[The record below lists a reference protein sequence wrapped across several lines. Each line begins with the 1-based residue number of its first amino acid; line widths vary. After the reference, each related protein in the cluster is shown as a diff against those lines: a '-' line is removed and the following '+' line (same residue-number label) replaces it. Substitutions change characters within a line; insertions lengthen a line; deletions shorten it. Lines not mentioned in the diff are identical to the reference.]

1 MRRRSRKRSTP
12 ASCNPSRRAVI
23 KAPLFGQTWA
33 LLRLLGELGL
43 PPVITRMSELFLR
56 TLRDDPADAEVASHK
71 LLIRAGYIRPVA
83 PGLYSWLPLG
93 LRVLRNIERVIRD
106 EMNAIGGQE
115 ILFPALLPRAPY
127 ETTNR
132 WTQYGDSVFRLK
144 DRRGNDYLLGPTHEE
159 LFTLT
164 VKGEY
169 SSYKDFPLTLYQIQT
184 KYRDEARPR
193 AGILRAREFVMKD
206 SYSFD
211 IDAAGLKAAY
221 HAHREAYQRIFDR
234 LQVRYVIVS
243 AVSGAMGGSASEEF
257 LAESPSGED
266 AFVRCLE
273 SGYAANVEAVVTARP
288 DTLPIDGLPE
298 AVVHDTGDTPTIASL
313 VAWAN
318 EADLGRTVTAADTLK
333 NVLIKVRQPGGD
345 TELLAIGVPGDREVD
360 DKRLGAALEP
370 ADYALL
376 DDDDFAKHPFLVK
389 GYIGPKALRENN
401 VRYLVDPR
409 IVDGTSWITGA
420 DQPGR
425 HVVGL
430 VAGRDFTAD
439 GTIEAAE
446 VREGDPSPDGAGPL
460 VMARGI
466 EIGHIFQLGSKY
478 TDAFTA
484 DVLGEDGK
492 PVRLTMGSYGIGV
505 SRLVAVV
512 AEQHHD
518 ELGLRW
524 PSTVA
529 PFDVHL
535 VIANKDAQ
543 ARAGATALPP
553 IWIGWGLRCCWTTAR
568 HRPASSSKMPSCWV
582 CPGSLSWGA
591 AGRTAWSSCATG
603 SAVRLASWLP
613 APRWPPIS
621 QRPSPGSYSSPP
633 GKAAVM
639 GQAPSTLFQRV
650 AITALSVR
658 AVEANTR
665 SSAVSACSTTARQA
679 VAPSFSIRTAS
690 RAASA
695 ALLTCM
701 GSW

>member
-1 MRRRSRKRSTP
+1 M
-12 ASCNPSRRAVI
+12 
-23 KAPLFGQTWA
+23 
-33 LLRLLGELGL
+33 
-43 PPVITRMSELFLR
+43 ITRMSQLFLR

-93 LRVLRNIERVIRD
+93 LRVLRRIERIVRE

-132 WTQYGDSVFRLK
+132 WTEYGDSVFRLQ

-169 SSYKDFPLTLYQIQT
+169 SSYKDFPVLLYQIQN

-193 AGILRAREFVMKD
+193 AGILRVREFLMKD

-211 IDAAGLKAAY
+211 IDEAGLKAAY
-221 HAHREAYQRIFDR
+221 HAHREAYQRIFRR

-257 LAESPSGED
+257 LAESAVGED
-266 AFVRCLE
+266 TFVRCVE

-288 DTLPIDGLPE
+288 EPKPAEVVAALPE
-298 AVVHDTGDTPTIASL
+298 AVVHETGNTPTITTL
-313 VAWAN
+313 VDWAN
-318 EADLGRTVTAADTLK
+318 QADLGRTVTAADTLK
-333 NVLIKVRQPGGD
+333 NVMLKVRQPGGEW
-345 TELLAIGVPGDREVD
+345 ELVAIGVPGDREVD

-370 ADYALL
+370 AEYAML
-376 DDDDFAKHPFLVK
+376 DDADFAKYPFLVK
-389 GYIGPKALRENN
+389 GYIGPKALQNN
-401 VRYLVDPR
+401 GVRYLVDPR
-409 IVDGTSWITGA
+409 VVDGTSWITGA
-420 DQPGR
+420 DEPGR

-446 VREGDPSPDGAGPL
+446 VRDGDPSPDGAGPL
-460 VMARGI
+460 VSARGI
-466 EIGHIFQLGSKY
+466 EVAHIFQLGRKY
-478 TDAFTA
+478 TDAFTV

-492 PVRLTMGSYGIGV
+492 PVRLTMGSYGLGV
-505 SRLVAVV
+505 SRMVAVI

-524 PSTVA
+524 PSAVA

-535 VIANKDAQ
+535 VIANKDTE
-543 ARAGATALPP
+543 ARIGADNLAAELDRLGVEVLLDDRSASPGVKFKDAELLGVP
-553 IWIGWGLRCCWTTAR
+553 WIVVVGRGWADGVVELRDRFGGQTR
-568 HRPASSSKMPSCWV
+568 E
-582 CPGSLSWGA
+582 L
-591 AGRTAWSSCATG
+591 ATG
-603 SAVRLASWLP
+603 PSLATDI
-613 APRWPPIS
+613 A
-621 QRPSPGSYSSPP
+621 
-633 GKAAVM
+633 
-639 GQAPSTLFQRV
+639 
-650 AITALSVR
+650 
-658 AVEANTR
+658 
-665 SSAVSACSTTARQA
+665 
-679 VAPSFSIRTAS
+679 
-690 RAASA
+690 A
-695 ALLTCM
+695 ALN
-701 GSW
+701 G

>member
-1 MRRRSRKRSTP
+1 
-12 ASCNPSRRAVI
+12 
-23 KAPLFGQTWA
+23 
-33 LLRLLGELGL
+33 
-43 PPVITRMSELFLR
+43 MSELFLR

-71 LLIRAGYIRPVA
+71 LLIRAGYVRPVA

-93 LRVLRNIERVIRD
+93 LRVLRKIERVVRE

-132 WTQYGDSVFRLK
+132 WTEYGDSVFRVR

-169 SSYKDFPLTLYQIQT
+169 SSYKDFPLTLYQIQS

-193 AGILRAREFVMKD
+193 AGILRVREFVMKD

-211 IDAAGLKAAY
+211 IDSAGLKAAY
-221 HAHREAYQRIFDR
+221 HAHREAYQRIFNR
-234 LQVRYVIVS
+234 LKVRYVIVS

-257 LAESPSGED
+257 LAESPIGED
-266 AFVRCLE
+266 TFVRCPE
-273 SGYAANVEAVVTARP
+273 SDYAANVEAVITARP
-288 DTLPIDGLPE
+288 EALPVDGLPE

-313 VAWAN
+313 VSWAN
-318 EADLGRTVTAADTLK
+318 EADLGRTVAAADTLK
-333 NVLIKVRQPGGD
+333 NVLVKVRQPGGD
-345 TELLAIGVPGDREVD
+345 WELLAIGVPGDREVD

-376 DDDDFAKHPFLVK
+376 DDEDFARHPFLVK
-389 GYIGPKALRENN
+389 GYIGPKALRNNN

-420 DQPGR
+420 DEPGR

-466 EIGHIFQLGSKY
+466 EIGHIFQLGRKY
-478 TDAFTA
+478 TDAFTV

-492 PVRLTMGSYGIGV
+492 PVRLIMGSYGLGV

-512 AEQHHD
+512 AEQQHD

-524 PSTVA
+524 PAAIA
-529 PFDVHL
+529 PFDLHL
-535 VIANKDAQ
+535 VIANKDAEARSGAAKLAADLDRLGLEVLFDDRQ
-543 ARAGATALPP
+543 ASPGVKFKDAELLGMPWIVVVGRGWADGVVELRNRFSGQTSELAAGA
-553 IWIGWGLRCCWTTAR
+553 
-568 HRPASSSKMPSCWV
+568 
-582 CPGSLSWGA
+582 SL
-591 AGRTAWSSCATG
+591 ATD
-603 SAVRLASWLP
+603 
-613 APRWPPIS
+613 I
-621 QRPSPGSYSSPP
+621 
-633 GKAAVM
+633 AAV
-639 GQAPSTLFQRV
+639 
-650 AITALSVR
+650 
-658 AVEANTR
+658 
-665 SSAVSACSTTARQA
+665 VS
-679 VAPSFSIRTAS
+679 
-690 RAASA
+690 
-695 ALLTCM
+695 
-701 GSW
+701 G